1 MRINKQLGQVVV
13 EYVLLLVLAVSL
25 AFLLVS
31 LVVSRDQ
38 NNPGFLISKWVSLI
52 QMIGADTPDD
62 IQR

>member
-1 MRINKQLGQVVV
+1 MNKKKRAGQVVV

-52 QMIGADTPDD
+52 QMIGLDQADD